1 MALLEFFRNLWK
13 PCPTKIRNSPHRLR
27 SPDLLPSQ
35 TLRHDFESG
44 QYSILIGVDSRGGS
58 DYREPTVKILVVGS
72 GGREH
77 AMVWRLRQ
85 SPEVEKIWCA
95 PGNGG
100 IAGVAECVP
109 VDAADVPGLV
119 SLAERLKPDL
129 TVVGPEAPLV
139 AGIRNKFECRHMR
152 LVGPSQRDARLEG
165 SKIYAKRFMDR
176 YGIPTPTLYG
186 DFESP
191 TEAIRALDAVDWPVV
206 VKADGLCGGKG
217 VLVAE
222 KRAEAESFIRRLMQN
237 HELGPGGS
245 RVLLEHALKGEELS
259 FIVLTD
265 GRSFVPMAPTRD
277 HKRVFDGDRGPN
289 TGGMGAYTMDGMIAP
304 KCESVIIK
312 DIVCPTIAGLSEEGI
327 PYTGFLYF
335 GLMLTA
341 SGPMVLEY
349 NCRMG
354 DPETQP
360 IMMRM
365 DFDLAAALDAVAS
378 HKLDRFKPTWKPGAS
393 VCVVLA
399 SGGYPGSFETGKK
412 ITGLGEAEKLPGV
425 AVFHAGTK
433 RDGDSVVTSGGRVLG
448 VTAAADS
455 LPQAIHK
462 AYEAVDRI
470 HFDAAQ
476 CRSDIGA
483 KGDLRTRLAAEAPR
497 G

>member
-1 MALLEFFRNLWK
+1 
-13 PCPTKIRNSPHRLR
+13 
-27 SPDLLPSQ
+27 
-35 TLRHDFESG
+35 
-44 QYSILIGVDSRGGS
+44 
-58 DYREPTVKILVVGS
+58 
-72 GGREH
+72 
-77 AMVWRLRQ
+77 MVWRLGQ

-100 IAGVAECVP
+100 IGDVAECVP
-109 VDAADVPGLV
+109 VDAGDVVALV

-129 TVVGPEAPLV
+129 TIVGPEAPLV
-139 AGIRNKFECRHMR
+139 AGIRNKFECRGMR

-165 SKIYAKRFMDR
+165 SKIYAKQFMDR

-186 DFESP
+186 DFDSP
-191 TEAIRALDAVDWPVV
+191 SEAIRALDAVDWPVV
-206 VKADGLCGGKG
+206 IKADGLCAGKG

-222 KRAEAESFIRRLMQN
+222 TRAEAEAFIRRLMQK
-237 HELGPGGS
+237 HELGAGGA
-245 RVLLEHALKGEELS
+245 RILLEHALKGEELS

-265 GRSFVPMAPTRD
+265 GRSFLPMAPTRD

-289 TGGMGAYTMDGMIAP
+289 TGGMGAYTMDGMITP
-304 KCESVIIK
+304 RYESLIVK

-349 NCRMG
+349 NCRLG

-365 DFDLAAALDAVAS
+365 NFDLAVAFDAVAS
-378 HKLDRFKPTWKPGAS
+378 RKLDRVKPAWKPGAS
-393 VCVVLA
+393 VCVVMA
-399 SGGYPGSFETGKK
+399 SDGYPGSFETGKQ
-412 ITGLGEAEKLPGV
+412 ITGLAEAAALPDV

-433 RDGDSVVTSGGRVLG
+433 RDGDSVVTNGGRVLG
-448 VTAAADS
+448 VTASADS

-462 AYEAVDRI
+462 AYEAVHKI
-470 HFDAAQ
+470 HFDGAH
-476 CRSDIGA
+476 CRTDIGA
-483 KGDLRTRLAAEAPR
+483 KGSLQTRVAAEAPR
-497 G
+497 V

>member
-1 MALLEFFRNLWK
+1 
-13 PCPTKIRNSPHRLR
+13 
-27 SPDLLPSQ
+27 
-35 TLRHDFESG
+35 
-44 QYSILIGVDSRGGS
+44 
-58 DYREPTVKILVVGS
+58 VKILVVGS

-100 IAGVAECVP
+100 IEGIAECVP
-109 VDAADVPGLV
+109 VDAGDVSALV
-119 SLAERLKPDL
+119 SLAELLKPDL

-165 SKIYAKRFMDR
+165 SKIYAKQFMDR

-191 TEAIRALDAVDWPVV
+191 MEAIRALDAVDWPVV

-222 KRAEAESFIRRLMQN
+222 KRAEAELFIRRLMQN
-237 HELGPGGS
+237 HELGHGGS
-245 RVLLEHALKGEELS
+245 RVLLEHAIKGEELS

-277 HKRVFDGDRGPN
+277 HKRVFDGDHGPN
-289 TGGMGAYTMDGMIAP
+289 TGGMGAYTMDGMITP
-304 KCESVIIK
+304 RYESVIIK

-349 NCRMG
+349 NCRLG

-365 DFDLAAALDAVAS
+365 DFDLAAAFDAVAS
-378 HKLDRFKPTWKPGAS
+378 RKLERFKPAWKPGAS

-399 SGGYPGSFETGKK
+399 SSGYPGTFETGKK
-412 ITGLGEAEKLPGV
+412 ITGLAEAEALPDV

-433 RDGDSVVTSGGRVLG
+433 REGGSILTSGGRVLG
-448 VTAAADS
+448 VTAVADS
-455 LPQAIHK
+455 LPLAIQK
-462 AYEAVDRI
+462 AYKAAGKI
-470 HFDAAQ
+470 NFDGAQ

-483 KGDLRTRLAAEAPR
+483 KGDLRTRAVAEPPR
-497 G
+497 A

>member
-1 MALLEFFRNLWK
+1 
-13 PCPTKIRNSPHRLR
+13 
-27 SPDLLPSQ
+27 
-35 TLRHDFESG
+35 
-44 QYSILIGVDSRGGS
+44 
-58 DYREPTVKILVVGS
+58 VKILVVGS

-77 AMVWRLRQ
+77 AMIWRLRQ

-100 IAGVAECVP
+100 IADIAECVP
-109 VDAADVPGLV
+109 VDAADVGAIV
-119 SLAERLKPDL
+119 SLAERLRPDL

-165 SKIYAKRFMDR
+165 SKIYAKQFMDR

-191 TEAIRALDAVDWPVV
+191 IEAIRALDAVDWPVV
-206 VKADGLCGGKG
+206 VKADGLCAGKG

-222 KRAEAESFIRRLMQN
+222 TRAEAEAFIRRLMQK
-237 HELGPGGS
+237 HELGAGGA
-245 RVLLEHALKGEELS
+245 RVLLEHGLQGEELS

-265 GRSFVPMAPTRD
+265 GKSFLPMAPTRD

-289 TGGMGAYTMDGMIAP
+289 TGGMGAYTMDGMIAQ
-304 KCESVIIK
+304 KYESVIIK

-335 GLMLTA
+335 GLMLT
-341 SGPMVLEY
+341 SNGPMVLEY
-349 NCRMG
+349 NCRLG

-365 DFDLAAALDAVAS
+365 DFDLAAAFDAVAS
-378 HKLDRFKPTWKPGAS
+378 RTLDKIKPAWKPGAS
-393 VCVVLA
+393 VCVVMA
-399 SGGYPGSFETGKK
+399 SSGYPGSFETGKK
-412 ITGLGEAEKLPGV
+412 ITGLENAAMSPGV

-433 RDGDSVVTSGGRVLG
+433 REGDSIVTSGGRVLG

-462 AYEAVDRI
+462 AY
-470 HFDAAQ
+470 DAAGKIQFEGAQ
-476 CRSDIGA
+476 CRLDIGA
-483 KGDLRTRLAAEAPR
+483 KGNLQTRVAAEAPR

>member
-1 MALLEFFRNLWK
+1 MRA
-13 PCPTKIRNSPHRLR
+13 TTIRIR
-27 SPDLLPSQ
+27 
-35 TLRHDFESG
+35 
-44 QYSILIGVDSRGGS
+44 VDSGGGC

-100 IAGVAECVP
+100 IENVAECVH
-109 VDAADVPGLV
+109 VDAADVGALV
-119 SLAERLKPDL
+119 SLAEHLDPDL
-129 TVVGPEAPLV
+129 TIVGPEAPLV
-139 AGIRNKFECRHMR
+139 AGIRNKFECRGMR

-165 SKIYAKRFMDR
+165 SKIYAKQFMDR
-176 YGIPTPTLYG
+176 YDIPTPTLYG

-191 TEAIRALDAVDWPVV
+191 IEAIRALDAVDWPVV
-206 VKADGLCGGKG
+206 IKADGLCAGKG

-222 KRAEAESFIRRLMQN
+222 TRAEAEAFIRRLMQK
-237 HELGPGGS
+237 HELGAGGS

-265 GRSFVPMAPTRD
+265 GRSFIPMAPTRD

-289 TGGMGAYTMDGMIAP
+289 TGGMGAYTMDGMITA
-304 KCESVIIK
+304 KYESLIVK

-349 NCRMG
+349 NCRLG

-365 DFDLAAALDAVAS
+365 DFDLAVAFDAVAS
-378 HKLDRFKPTWKPGAS
+378 RTLGKIKPAWKPGAS
-393 VCVVLA
+393 VCVVMA
-399 SGGYPGSFETGKK
+399 SGGYPGSFETWKE
-412 ITGLGEAEKLPGV
+412 ITGLGEAAGLPDV

-433 RDGDSVVTSGGRVLG
+433 REGDSIVTSGGRVLG
-448 VTAAADS
+448 VTATAES

-462 AYEAVDRI
+462 AYEATSKI
-470 HFDAAQ
+470 HFDGAQ
-476 CRSDIGA
+476 CRTDIGA
-483 KGDLRTRLAAEAPR
+483 KGNLQTRAAAEASR

>member
-1 MALLEFFRNLWK
+1 MFPGSAHLKLGAM
-13 PCPTKIRNSPHRLR
+13 
-27 SPDLLPSQ
+27 
-35 TLRHDFESG
+35 TLVQLCSR
-44 QYSILIGVDSRGGS
+44 VDSGGTS
-58 DYREPTVKILVVGS
+58 DYREPTVKILVIGG

-77 AMVWRLRQ
+77 AMIWRLRQ

-100 IAGVAECVP
+100 IEEIAECVP
-109 VDAADVPGLV
+109 VSADDVPALV
-119 SLAERLKPDL
+119 ALAEKLRPDL
-129 TVVGPEAPLV
+129 TIVGPEAPLV
-139 AGIRNKFECRHMR
+139 AGIRNKFECRGMR

-165 SKIYAKRFMDR
+165 SKIYAKQFMDR

-191 TEAIRALDAVDWPVV
+191 QEAIRALDAVDWPVV
-206 VKADGLCGGKG
+206 VKADGLCAGKG

-237 HELGPGGS
+237 HELGAGGS

-289 TGGMGAYTMDGMIAP
+289 TGGMGAYTTDGMITP
-304 KCESVIIK
+304 RYESVIIK

-335 GLMLTA
+335 GLMLTD

-349 NCRMG
+349 NCRLG
-354 DPETQP
+354 DPETQA

-365 DFDLAAALDAVAS
+365 DFDLAEAFDAVAS
-378 HKLDRFKPTWKPGAS
+378 RKLDRFQPTWKPGAS
-393 VCVVLA
+393 VCVVMA
-399 SGGYPGSFETGKK
+399 SCGYPGPIETGRK
-412 ITGLGEAEKLPGV
+412 ITGLPEAEALPDV

-433 RDGDSVVTSGGRVLG
+433 REGDSIVTSGGRVLG

-462 AYEAVDRI
+462 AYEAVGTI
-470 HFDAAQ
+470 HFDGAQ
-476 CRSDIGA
+476 CRTDIGA
-483 KGDLRTRLAAEAPR
+483 KGNLQMRVAAEAPR